1 MRLLFFFH
9 SSTVFFIYSGHW
21 AFTHFPLL
29 LFVYELNVTRV
40 CSLNQFDIFPMRLQC
55 VRNTNTSHFFPQQI
69 HYSKCVCQRVVL
81 FVSLD
86 DSNKIALTLCA
97 IYLIVL
103 FATNE
108 ICFSKKKKKCCSKS
122 CTSLVCLDFYIL
134 INTCP
139 FFSHLLFTVCS
150 VVLRLCKH
158 IKSFQFN

>member
-29 LFVYELNVTRV
+29 LFVYELNATRV

-55 VRNTNTSHFFPQQI
+55 VRNTNTSHFFFSQQI

-108 ICFSKKKKKCCSKS
+108 ICFSKKKKEMLFKK
-122 CTSLVCLDFYIL
+122 LHQFGLFGFLYINKYLPIFFLIYCLR
-134 INTCP
+134 CA
-139 FFSHLLFTVCS
+139 V
-150 VVLRLCKH
+150 
-158 IKSFQFN
+158 